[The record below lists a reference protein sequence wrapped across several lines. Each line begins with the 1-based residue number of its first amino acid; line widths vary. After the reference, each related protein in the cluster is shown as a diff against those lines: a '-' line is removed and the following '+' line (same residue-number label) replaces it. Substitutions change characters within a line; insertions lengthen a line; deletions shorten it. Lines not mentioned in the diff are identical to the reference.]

1 MSKLLIVV
9 NLLLLNFNGF
19 GQSSIGIDSIAGQK
33 QNFCHFLERFTEVS
47 VPFNYKKELYNVTE
61 GKTKLIDIPV
71 EYAVS
76 YLKLNESEL
85 YINNVDYNYDN
96 DETVVKRVENLPIA
110 HLRFSINDFDGVI
123 YRMNK
128 GDNGDS
134 TFVFLVIFDLN
145 GHFVDRVVV
154 GERFTR
160 EDDWMSFVF
169 LDAKHFKTFKYETN
183 WANFR
188 KKGQYYYA
196 IDKNGPFT
204 TVSVTDFII
213 EDTGKIKKVK
223 ENPKQF
229 LHYRVMDYK
238 QYNLDNDDIMNKY

>member
-1 MSKLLIVV
+1 MSKLLIIV
-9 NLLLLNFNGF
+9 NLLLLSFNGF
-19 GQSSIGIDSIAGQK
+19 SQSNIKVNSTVGQK
-33 QNFCHFLERFTEVS
+33 QNFSHFLERFSEIS

-61 GKTKLIDIPV
+61 GKIRLIDIPV
-71 EYAVS
+71 KDAVN
-76 YLKLNESEL
+76 YLKLDNNEL
-85 YINNVDYNYDN
+85 YINKIDYNYDN
-96 DETVVKRVENLPIA
+96 DETVVSRVKNFPIA
-110 HLRFSINDFDGVI
+110 HLKFSLNDFEGII
-123 YRMNK
+123 YRMNT
-128 GDNGDS
+128 GDNSDS

-145 GHFVDRVVV
+145 GHFIDKIVV

-169 LDAKHFKTFKYETN
+169 LDAKHFKIFKYETN

-204 TVSVTDFII
+204 TVSVADFII

-229 LHYRVMDYK
+229 LNHRVIDYE
-238 QYNLDNDDIMNKY
+238 QYNADNDDIMNKY